1 MHHLGKQGK
10 SEFRTSDLRS
20 RDNQISFLNVL
31 FQFTKVEFTKLIWT
45 MGSLGSKRTSLY
57 TWKINHEMILI
68 IFKMN
73 SHRNVFHYSAHSY
86 VINSC
91 SVGSW
96 VSSLLS

>member
-1 MHHLGKQGK
+1 MHHLGQQGK

-31 FQFTKVEFTKLIWT
+31 FQCTKVEFTKLIWT
-45 MGSLGSKRTSLY
+45 TGSLGNKRTSLY